1 MLQLKKSFLLLAVV
15 MTVFSCK
22 NQEAKEAAPTTP
34 EKIQNPISLAQW
46 SYHKA
51 LFAGEMDNFG
61 FIRKAAELGFDGVEY
76 VNAFFKD
83 KATNTAFLDS
93 LKQVASENNIKSL
106 LIMVD
111 GEGNFGEA
119 DVLKR
124 DSTVENHKKWVDA
137 AAYLGCH
144 SIRVNAFGMG
154 EADVVSAAVVDGLTK
169 ISLYAKTKNINVI
182 VENHGGY
189 SSNGQWLTDVMAKVN
204 LDNCG
209 TLPDFGNFCVKRQDG
224 DMWNGECVEEYDRY
238 KGVEEMMPYAKA
250 LSAKSHDFDA
260 NGEETKTDYSK
271 MIAIAHAAGYTGH
284 IGVEYEGSEKS
295 EEEGVI
301 LTRDLILA
309 KLK

>member
-1 MLQLKKSFLLLAVV
+1 MKNSLFCLVILLSF
-15 MTVFSCK
+15 FSCK
-22 NQEAKEAAPTTP
+22 NQESSTASSEQTS

-61 FIRKAAELGFDGVEY
+61 FIRKAAELKFDGVEY

-106 LIMVD
+106 LIMID
-111 GEGNFGEA
+111 GEGNFGEL
-119 DVLKR
+119 DLLKR
-124 DSTVENHKKWVDA
+124 DSAVENHKRWVDA

-144 SIRVNAFGMG
+144 SIRVNAFGVG
-154 EADVVSAAVVDGLTK
+154 TPEEVSAAVVDGLTK
-169 ISLYAKTKNINVI
+169 ISLYAKAKNINVI

-189 SSNGQWLTDVMAKVN
+189 SSNGQWLADVMAKVN

-209 TLPDFGNFCVKRQDG
+209 TLPDFGNFCIKRADG
-224 DMWNGECVEEYDRY
+224 SMWDSPCVEEYDRY

-260 NGEETKTDYSK
+260 KGEETKTDYAK
-271 MIAIAHAAGYTGH
+271 MISIAHAVGYKGH

-295 EEEGVI
+295 EEEGVK